1 MESDFTSLVSQA
13 QRYINV
19 RMLEGLFNVETRKLN
34 IIRVVTGYTKH
45 SKRHAGLLKKK
56 VDLRHFHLH
65 VLLTCDVPKL

>member
-56 VDLRHFHLH
+56 LI
-65 VLLTCDVPKL
+65 